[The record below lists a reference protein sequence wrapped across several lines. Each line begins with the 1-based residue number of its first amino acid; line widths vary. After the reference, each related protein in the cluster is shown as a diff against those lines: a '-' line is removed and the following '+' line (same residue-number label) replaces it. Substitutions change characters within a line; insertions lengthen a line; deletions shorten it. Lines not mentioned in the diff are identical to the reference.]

1 MFPKLSIAIVEDHD
15 ALREVMVTHVEH
27 MGHAVFSADCADALN
42 ELLASK
48 VFDLLILDLN
58 LPGEDGLSIARRL
71 RKAYPEIFI
80 IIMTAR
86 NTEKDRI
93 VGYEQGADIY
103 LPKTTSLRELEA
115 AVTSLARRYGN
126 KTAGLSDVI
135 KLDTQKRLLIG
146 KSKVDLGKG
155 ELIILKAL
163 VESADHRLEYWRLL
177 EVLGKEVNELTKAN
191 LEVQVVRLRKKLILI
206 GMEQPAI
213 KALHK
218 EGYQL
223 IEKVEILN

>member
-15 ALREVMVTHVEH
+15 ALREVMVTHIEH
-27 MGHAVFSADCADALN
+27 MGHAVCSADCADALN

-93 VGYEQGADIY
+93 DGYEQGADIY

-115 AVTSLARRYGN
+115 AVTSLARRCGN